1 MKNKFINPFNSAPL
15 AGDDRRWS
23 TPWNLF
29 FQHLYKKRGLFDAF
43 EMVSGVEVSG
53 TDDVVDSFK
62 ASFGNFVWY
71 IIFIKNDT
79 NIRGGMLMVTWA
91 DDGTLATRHGQNE
104 IMDIGDTSDQM
115 FSFNY
120 DATTEKIQLL
130 STSTETYSISYFRV
144 VIT

>member
-1 MKNKFINPFNSAPL
+1 
-15 AGDDRRWS
+15 
-23 TPWNLF
+23 
-29 FQHLYKKRGLFDAF
+29 
-43 EMVSGVEVSG
+43 MVSGVEVSG
-53 TDDVVDSFK
+53 TDDVVDSFE

-79 NIRGGMLMVTWA
+79 NIRGGMLMVTWD
-91 DDGTLATRHGQNE
+91 DDGNLATRHGQNE